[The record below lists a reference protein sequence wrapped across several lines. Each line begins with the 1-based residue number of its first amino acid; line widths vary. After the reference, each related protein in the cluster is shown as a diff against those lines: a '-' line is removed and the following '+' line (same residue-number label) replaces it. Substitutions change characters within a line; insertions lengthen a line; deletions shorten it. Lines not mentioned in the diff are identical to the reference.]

1 MVDQNEKNVII
12 IEMSLPI
19 VGNRM
24 LKDFENAQKYGTRL
38 WELKRQFKCY
48 EVTQHDII
56 MHVLGEYS
64 KDVGKTVET
73 FVSLEK
79 AGNTKTHAEIS
90 DL

>member
-12 IEMSLPI
+12 IEMSCPLLE
-19 VGNRM
+19 NRM
-24 LKDFENAQKYGTRL
+24 LKDFEKAQKYGTRL
-38 WELKRQFKCY
+38 WELKRQFQGY
-48 EVTQHDII
+48 EVTQHDIVI
-56 MHVLGEYS
+56 DVLGEYS

>member
-1 MVDQNEKNVII
+1 M
-12 IEMSLPI
+12 
-19 VGNRM
+19 
-24 LKDFENAQKYGTRL
+24 
-38 WELKRQFKCY
+38 
-48 EVTQHDII
+48 TQHDIVI
-56 MHVLGEYS
+56 DVLGEYS

>member
-12 IEMSLPI
+12 IEMSCPLLE
-19 VGNRM
+19 NRM

-38 WELKRQFKCY
+38 WELKRQFQGY
-48 EVTQHDII
+48 EVAKHGII
-56 MHVLGEYS
+56 MDVPGEYS